1 MAEEEGVEI
10 GAKTVDE
17 AIKAGL
23 EDLGLTRNQVRIEV
37 LAAGSPG
44 LLGLGGDD
52 ARVRLTPLPEGHV
65 SREEEP
71 LSTEDEVASES
82 TEDTVSGGD
91 AIPANA
97 ETAMECL
104 QELLAL
110 LDTKAEVTA
119 RLPETAVD
127 GMGRV
132 SVVLDVTGDDLGLLI
147 GRRGSTLA
155 ALQYLVNL
163 IANRR
168 SSGEGFLVNVDVE
181 RYKRR
186 REESLQGLA
195 LRMADRVQQTGQMVT
210 LEPMPAAER
219 RIVHLALADNP
230 EVSTTSVGDGE
241 ARKVSILPSHHRPP
255 PPLPQR
261 RY

>member
-23 EDLGLTRNQVRIEV
+23 EDLGLARNQVRIEV

-44 LLGLGGDD
+44 LLGLGGED
-52 ARVRLTPLPEGHV
+52 ARVRLTPLPEGQV
-65 SREEEP
+65 STEEPFPAEEEAA
-71 LSTEDEVASES
+71 STEDA
-82 TEDTVSGGD
+82 VSVDD
-91 AIPANA
+91 AVPANA

-104 QELLAL
+104 QDL
-110 LDTKAEVTA
+110 LDLLDIKAEVTA

-127 GMGRV
+127 GVGRV

-163 IANRR
+163 ITNRR
-168 SSGEGFLVNVDVE
+168 SGEDLMVNVDVE

-195 LRMADRVQQTGQMVT
+195 LRMADRVQQTGRMVT

-219 RIVHLALADNP
+219 RIVHLALAENP

-241 ARKVSILPSHHRPP
+241 SRKVSIFPSRRPP

>member
-17 AIKAGL
+17 AINAGL

-44 LLGLGGDD
+44 LLGLGGED
-52 ARVRLTPLPEGHV
+52 ARVRLTPLPEGQV
-65 SREEEP
+65 GTEEETLP
-71 LSTEDEVASES
+71 TEEEAAAES
-82 TEDTVSGGD
+82 TEDTVSVD
-91 AIPANA
+91 EDIPASV

-104 QELLAL
+104 HELLTL
-110 LDTKAEVTA
+110 LDIKAEVSA
-119 RLPETAVD
+119 RPPETAVD
-127 GMGRV
+127 GVGRA
-132 SVVLDVTGDDLGLLI
+132 SMVLDVTGDDLGLLI

-163 IANRR
+163 ITNRK
-168 SSGEGFLVNVDVE
+168 SGEDLFVNVDVE

-195 LRMADRVQQTGQMVT
+195 LRMADRVQQTGRMMT

-230 EVSTTSVGDGE
+230 EISTTSVGDGE
-241 ARKVSILPSHHRPP
+241 SRKVSIFPKRRPP

>member
-23 EDLGLTRNQVRIEV
+23 EDLGLARNQVRIEV

-44 LLGLGGDD
+44 LLGLGGED
-52 ARVRLTPLPEGHV
+52 ARVRLIPLPEGQV
-65 SREEEP
+65 STEEP
-71 LSTEDEVASES
+71 FLTGQEEGEAAM
-82 TEDTVSGGD
+82 TEDTESVD
-91 AIPANA
+91 DDIPANA
-97 ETAMECL
+97 EIAMECL
-104 QELLAL
+104 HQL
-110 LDTKAEVTA
+110 LDLLDIKAEVTA

-127 GMGRV
+127 GVGRV
-132 SVVLDVTGDDLGLLI
+132 SVVLDVSGDDLGLLI

-163 IANRR
+163 ITNRR
-168 SSGEGFLVNVDVE
+168 SGEDLLVNVDVE

-186 REESLQGLA
+186 REESLHGLA
-195 LRMADRVQQTGQMVT
+195 LRMADRVLQTGRMVT

-230 EVSTTSVGDGE
+230 EISTTSVGDGE
-241 ARKVSILPSHHRPP
+241 SRKVSIFPSRRPP

>member
-23 EDLGLTRNQVRIEV
+23 EDLDLPRNRVRIEV

-44 LLGLGGDD
+44 LLGLGGED
-52 ARVRLTPLPEGHV
+52 ARVRLTPLPEGEV
-65 SREEEP
+65 STEEDLLPTEEEEGEAA
-71 LSTEDEVASES
+71 STEDDES
-82 TEDTVSGGD
+82 VDD
-91 AIPANA
+91 DIPANA
-97 ETAMECL
+97 EAAMECL
-104 QELLAL
+104 HKLLELL
-110 LDTKAEVTA
+110 DIEAEVTA

-127 GMGRV
+127 GVGRV

-147 GRRGSTLA
+147 GRRGSTLT

-163 IANRR
+163 ITNRT
-168 SSGEGFLVNVDVE
+168 SGEDLLVNVDVE

-195 LRMADRVQQTGQMVT
+195 LRMADRVQQTGRMVT

-230 EVSTTSVGDGE
+230 DVSTTSVGDGE
-241 ARKVSILPSHHRPP
+241 SRKVSIFPSRRPP